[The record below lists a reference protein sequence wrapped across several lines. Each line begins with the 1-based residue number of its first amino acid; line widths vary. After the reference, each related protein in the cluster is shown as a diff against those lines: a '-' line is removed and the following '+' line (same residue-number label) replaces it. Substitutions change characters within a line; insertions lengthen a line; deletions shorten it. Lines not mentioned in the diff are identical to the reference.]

1 MKKDAYQ
8 SSRRRF
14 VKRLAGGALMAGT
27 APQLLAE
34 AATEVQTL
42 NWEKYQ
48 ARVSANDRIGLA
60 VIGAGIMGFN
70 NVNTALQV
78 PGVELVAVCDLY
90 EGRLQRARELNPGKD
105 LFTTRDY
112 REVLAR
118 PEVDAVIVATTDHWH
133 DHITIA
139 ALEAGKAV
147 YCEKPMV
154 QHLDEGH
161 AVVAAEQKTGRLL
174 QVGSQGVSSIL
185 TAKAQ
190 ELYQAGE
197 IGQLVL
203 VEAWNDR
210 QSALGAWQY
219 SIPTDAS
226 PETVDWDAYLGD
238 APKRPFDAKRFFR
251 WRNYQ
256 DYGTGVPGD
265 LYVHL
270 LSGLHV
276 ITGSHG
282 PERVMATGGL
292 RYWNDGRDVPDVVLS
307 VYDYPQNDRH
317 SAFNAQLRVNFIDGG
332 GGGSVTRLVGTEGTM
347 TLGWNEVTVRR
358 SKLPEAPGYGGWD
371 SFFTFSEK
379 EQAAYEAWYQKT
391 YPERPQVIGPN
402 EMTFRAP
409 EGYSDHYDHWAGFIR
424 AVRAGTKVVE
434 DGSFGFRAAAAALL
448 TNVSYQEG
456 KPVLWDPEAMKRKK

>member
-1 MKKDAYQ
+1 MKKKSSQA
-8 SSRRRF
+8 SRRRF
-14 VKRLAGGALMAGT
+14 VKRLAGGALAAGA
-27 APQLLAE
+27 APQLFAQSSASQILP
-34 AATEVQTL
+34 
-42 NWEKYQ
+42 WDKYQ
-48 ARVSANDRIGLA
+48 ARVSANERVGLGVIGL
-60 VIGAGIMGFN
+60 GIMGFN
-70 NVNTALQV
+70 NLNTALQV

-90 EGRLQRARELNPGKD
+90 QGRLQRARELHAGKD

-112 REVLAR
+112 RELLAR
-118 PEVDAVIVATTDHWH
+118 ADVDAVIVATSDHWH

-139 ALEAGKAV
+139 ALEAGKHV

-161 AVVAAEQKTGRLL
+161 AVLAAERKSGKVL
-174 QVGSQGVSSIL
+174 QVGSQRVSSIL

-197 IGQLVL
+197 IGQLIL
-203 VEAWNDR
+203 VEAWTDR

-226 PETVDWDAYLGD
+226 PETVDWEAYLGD

-282 PERVMATGGL
+282 PERAIASGGL
-292 RYWNDGRDVPDVVLS
+292 RYWDDGRDVPDVVLS
-307 VYDYPQNDRH
+307 VYDYPENDQH
-317 SAFNAQLRVNFIDGG
+317 PAFNAQLRVNFIDGG
-332 GGGSVTRLVGTEGTM
+332 GGGNVTRLVGTEGTM
-347 TLGWNEVTVRR
+347 TLGWSGVTIKR
-358 SKLPEAPGYGGWD
+358 SKMPANPGYGGWD

-379 EQAAYEAWYQKT
+379 EQAAYEAWYKET
-391 YPERPQVIGPN
+391 YPDRPQVQGPA
-402 EMTFRAP
+402 ELTYSAP
-409 EGYSDHYDHWAGFIR
+409 EGYSDHYDHWAGFIQ
-424 AVRAGTKVVE
+424 AVREGGKVVE
-434 DGSFGFRAAAAALL
+434 DGAFGFRAAAAALL
-448 TNVSYQEG
+448 TNVSYAE
-456 KPVLWDPEAMKRKK
+456 KKAVKWDPEAMKRVK

>member
-1 MKKDAYQ
+1 MKKDPYHA
-8 SSRRRF
+8 SRRRF
-14 VKRLAGGALMAGT
+14 VKRLAGSAFMAGA
-27 APQLLAE
+27 APHLLAQP
-34 AATEVQTL
+34 TEIRPL
-42 NWEKYQ
+42 AWDKYQ

-70 NVNTALQV
+70 NANTALQV
-78 PGVELVAVCDLY
+78 PGVALVAVCDLY
-90 EGRLQRARELNPGKD
+90 EGRLQRARELNPDKD

-118 PEVDAVIVATTDHWH
+118 PEVDAVIVATPDHWH

-139 ALEAGKAV
+139 ALQAGKAV

-161 AVVAAEQKTGRLL
+161 PVLAAERKSGQVL
-174 QVGSQGVSSIL
+174 QVGSQRVSSIL

-190 ELYQAGE
+190 ALYQAGE
-197 IGQLVL
+197 IGELIL

-282 PERVMATGGL
+282 PERVMASGGL

-332 GGGSVTRLVGTEGTM
+332 GGGNVTRLVGTEGTM
-347 TLGWNEVTVRR
+347 TLGWDDVTIKRNKI
-358 SKLPEAPGYGGWD
+358 SEAPGYGGWD

-379 EQAAYEAWYQKT
+379 EQAAYEAWYRQT
-391 YPERPQVIGPN
+391 YPDRPQVQGPA
-402 EMTFRAP
+402 ELTYRAP
-409 EGYSDHYDHWAGFIR
+409 EGYSDHYDHWAGFIQAMR
-424 AVRAGTKVVE
+424 NGGKVVE
-434 DGSFGFRAAAAALL
+434 DGRFGFRAAAAALL
-448 TNVSYQEG
+448 TNVSYQER
-456 KPVLWDPEAMKRKK
+456 KPIHWDPEAMKVL